1 LSCILDSASF
11 QRRRNTA
18 LVNDIAAIVEQVYGD
33 LARHPHD
40 PIKVVRV
47 SLRPVP
53 NGIPHREDGP

>member
-1 LSCILDSASF
+1 VD
-11 QRRRNTA
+11 
-18 LVNDIAAIVEQVYGD
+18 DIAAIVEQVYGD